1 MHACGHD
8 AHVAMLVG
16 AAKILKSREHLLQVC
31 FFYII
36 EVVIGMV
43 LVTVVNF
50 NKKLS
55 GIMNL
60 KRMLGFWREQSL
72 LCTRSRA

>member
-36 EVVIGMV
+36 EV
-43 LVTVVNF
+43 L
-50 NKKLS
+50 NKS
-55 GIMNL
+55 
-60 KRMLGFWREQSL
+60 
-72 LCTRSRA
+72 